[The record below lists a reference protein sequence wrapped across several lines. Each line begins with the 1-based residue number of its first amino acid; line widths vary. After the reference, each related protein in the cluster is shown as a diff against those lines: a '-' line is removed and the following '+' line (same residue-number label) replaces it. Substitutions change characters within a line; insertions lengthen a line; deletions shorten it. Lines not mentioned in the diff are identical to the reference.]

1 MSRPVQKLYPIEVQ
15 SEIQPEALWES
26 VKEGTKNLRRNPR
39 RAAAADARW
48 KTNLMLDS

>member
-15 SEIQPEALWES
+15 TEIQPEAPRES
-26 VKEGTKNLRRNPR
+26 VKEGTKNVRRNPR